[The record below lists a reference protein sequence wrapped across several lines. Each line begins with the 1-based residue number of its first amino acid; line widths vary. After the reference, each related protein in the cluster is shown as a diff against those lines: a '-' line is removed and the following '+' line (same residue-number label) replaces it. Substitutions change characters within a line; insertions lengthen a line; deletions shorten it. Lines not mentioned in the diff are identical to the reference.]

1 MRSHAAERTSDLVTI
16 GAQHVR
22 SLVELEVVGRPA
34 RALCAGDEAAPA
46 LVLVHGGWGGA
57 RMHWA
62 PVLERLARHH
72 RVIAP
77 DLPGLGWV
85 ETAPLPS
92 VAAYAAWLVALAHAM
107 GVTRARWVGNSFGA
121 SVVASVAGRHHER
134 VSGVAYVNGFPM
146 PATPLLLR
154 RLGQT
159 RPARALMRAMVRRI
173 YREASIARGFASPAR
188 IPASLREAMADWPLI
203 VPRYADILVAGD
215 GPPPPR
221 TPPLLLFGAADH
233 LPGTSRREAEH
244 LAARTRGASLV
255 LIEDAGHFPQLE
267 QPEAFVDALERW

>member
-1 MRSHAAERTSDLVTI
+1 VTI
-16 GAQHVR
+16 GAQEAHG
-22 SLVELEVVGRPA
+22 LVELEVQGHPA

-62 PVLERLARHH
+62 PVLDRLARHH

-92 VAAYAAWLVALAHAM
+92 VAAYAAWLVALAEAM

-121 SVVASVAGRHHER
+121 SVVASVAGRHHEH
-134 VSGVAYVNGFPM
+134 VSAVAYVNGFPM
-146 PATPLLLR
+146 PPTPALLR
-154 RLGQT
+154 RLGRM

-173 YREASIARGFASPAR
+173 YREASIARGFASPSR
-188 IPASLREAMADWPLI
+188 IPQSLREAMVDWPVI
-203 VPRYADILVAGD
+203 VPRYVDLLIAGD

-233 LPGTSRREAEH
+233 LPGTSRRDAER
-244 LAARTRGASLV
+244 LAARTSGASLV

-267 QPEAFVDALERW
+267 RPEAFVDALERW